1 MTEKIILLASHNKG
15 KVKEFNEL
23 LSPYGFKA
31 VPADE
36 LGIDME
42 KAQETAPNFR
52 GNSLIKATYAYQQ
65 SEGKYP
71 VISDDSGLCVWGLN
85 GFPGV
90 HSARFNVDGDYSYKA
105 KQLKIIDMLKDKE
118 DKSAS
123 FFCVLTYIDE
133 NGEPHQ
139 FMGEAKGHIAKDIH
153 DCGNGFGFDPI
164 FFSDDLGKC
173 FGEASSTEKD
183 SISHRGKA
191 TKQFL
196 DFFEKKLG
204 L

>member
-85 GFPGV
+85 VFLVCIPPD
-90 HSARFNVDGDYSYKA
+90 SMSMET
-105 KQLKIIDMLKDKE
+105 I
-118 DKSAS
+118 
-123 FFCVLTYIDE
+123 LTRLS
-133 NGEPHQ
+133 N
-139 FMGEAKGHIAKDIH
+139 
-153 DCGNGFGFDPI
+153 
-164 FFSDDLGKC
+164 
-173 FGEASSTEKD
+173 
-183 SISHRGKA
+183 
-191 TKQFL
+191 
-196 DFFEKKLG
+196 
-204 L
+204 

>member
-1 MTEKIILLASHNKG
+1 M
-15 KVKEFNEL
+15 
-23 LSPYGFKA
+23 
-31 VPADE
+31 
-36 LGIDME
+36 
-42 KAQETAPNFR
+42 
-52 GNSLIKATYAYQQ
+52 
-65 SEGKYP
+65 
-71 VISDDSGLCVWGLN
+71 
-85 GFPGV
+85 
-90 HSARFNVDGDYSYKA
+90 
-105 KQLKIIDMLKDKE
+105 
-118 DKSAS
+118 
-123 FFCVLTYIDE
+123 LTYIDE

-139 FMGEAKGHIAKDIH
+139 FMGEAKGHIAEEIH

-164 FFSDDLGKC
+164 FFSDDLEKC

>member
-65 SEGKYP
+65 SEEG
-71 VISDDSGLCVWGLN
+71 DS
-85 GFPGV
+85 
-90 HSARFNVDGDYSYKA
+90 
-105 KQLKIIDMLKDKE
+105 Q
-118 DKSAS
+118 
-123 FFCVLTYIDE
+123 
-133 NGEPHQ
+133 
-139 FMGEAKGHIAKDIH
+139 
-153 DCGNGFGFDPI
+153 
-164 FFSDDLGKC
+164 
-173 FGEASSTEKD
+173 
-183 SISHRGKA
+183 A
-191 TKQFL
+191 TKHSLYHAMNSFISKHSI
-196 DFFEKKLG
+196 DS
-204 L
+204 